1 VTKIEDIFTLCK
13 EKGKRII
20 AVACAEDTEV
30 LKAVEKAREIG
41 LIEAILIGNSEE
53 INSLLKNLGIKE
65 QNYEIIDERDVKK
78 AALIA
83 AKLVSEGKAQIL
95 MKGLIGTADFLKAV
109 LNKEMGLRT
118 GRVLSHIGL
127 FETKN
132 YHKLL
137 LVSDSAMNI
146 APDLETKKN
155 ILENVVRVG
164 RSLGVEKPKV
174 ACITAVEKVNP
185 KMTCTLDAKTLV
197 DLNMANEIDNC
208 VIGGPFALDNAIS
221 KEAAE
226 HKGIVHPVAGD
237 ADILLMPNI
246 ESGNVLYKSLVFLSK
261 AKVAGV
267 IAGSKAPIVLTS
279 RADSDEAKLSSIALA
294 VATEGRI

>member
-1 VTKIEDIFTLCK
+1 LKGRGNVTKIEDIFTLCK

-109 LNKEMGLRT
+109 L
-118 GRVLSHIGL
+118 
-127 FETKN
+127 
-132 YHKLL
+132 
-137 LVSDSAMNI
+137 
-146 APDLETKKN
+146 KKP
-155 ILENVVRVG
+155 I
-164 RSLGVEKPKV
+164 GVE
-174 ACITAVEKVNP
+174 
-185 KMTCTLDAKTLV
+185 
-197 DLNMANEIDNC
+197 
-208 VIGGPFALDNAIS
+208 
-221 KEAAE
+221 
-226 HKGIVHPVAGD
+226 
-237 ADILLMPNI
+237 
-246 ESGNVLYKSLVFLSK
+246 
-261 AKVAGV
+261 
-267 IAGSKAPIVLTS
+267 
-279 RADSDEAKLSSIALA
+279 
-294 VATEGRI
+294 